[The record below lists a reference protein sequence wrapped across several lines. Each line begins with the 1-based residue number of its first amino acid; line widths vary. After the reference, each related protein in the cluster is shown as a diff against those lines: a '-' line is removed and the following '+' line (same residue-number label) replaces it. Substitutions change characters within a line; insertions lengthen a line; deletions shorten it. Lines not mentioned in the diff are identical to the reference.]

1 FMDPVEKISKK
12 LAVVAL
18 GGNALLKKGE
28 KGTTEEQE
36 KNAAETSKQLYN
48 MIERGYNLIITHGN
62 GPQVGNILIRSEEA
76 KEKVPESPLDVC
88 VAESE
93 GSIGYYLQQ
102 ALLNTLRRARNK
114 RFVVTVITQ
123 VLVDQNDPAFK
134 NPTKPVGPFYTK
146 EHAQILQ
153 KEKKWSMVEDSGRG
167 YRRVV
172 PSPIPKKI
180 VQRYMIRDSAKR
192 GHIVIAIGGGGI
204 PIAKNRNG
212 DYEGIEAVID
222 KDLASSL
229 LACEIDADV
238 FLILTEVEK
247 VALNF
252 NTPDQKDIDV
262 MSIEDA
268 EQFLKE
274 GHFPPGSMGPKIQS
288 AIEFAK
294 TCNKE
299 VIITSIN
306 KLSEALDG
314 KTGTRIIPLE

>member
-1 FMDPVEKISKK
+1 MDPVEKISKK

-28 KGTTEEQE
+28 IGTTEEQE
-36 KNAAETSKQLYN
+36 KNAAETSDYLYS

-76 KEKVPESPLDVC
+76 KDKVPVNPLDVC

-93 GSIGYYLQQ
+93 GSIGYYMQQ

-123 VLVDQNDPAFK
+123 VLVDENDPAFQ

-146 EHAQILQ
+146 EQAQVLQ
-153 KEKKWSMVEDSGRG
+153 DESHWSMVEDSGRG

-180 VQRYMIRDSAKR
+180 VQRLMIRDSAKR
-192 GHIVIAIGGGGI
+192 GHIVIALGGGGI
-204 PIAKNRNG
+204 PIAKNKKG

-222 KDLASSL
+222 KDLATSL

-252 NTPDQKDIDV
+252 NTPNQKDIDV
-262 MSIEDA
+262 MSIEEA
-268 EQFLKE
+268 ENFMKG

-306 KLSEALDG
+306 KLNEALDG
-314 KTGTRIIPLE
+314 KSGTRIIPIE

>member
-1 FMDPVEKISKK
+1 MDAVEKISKK

-18 GGNALLKKGE
+18 GGNALLQKGE

-36 KNAAETSKQLYN
+36 KNAAETSKHLYS
-48 MIERGYNLIITHGN
+48 MIEKGYNIIITHGN
-62 GPQVGNILIRSEEA
+62 GPQVGNILIRSEIA
-76 KEKVPESPLDVC
+76 KDRIPSNPLDVC

-102 ALLNTLRRARNK
+102 ALLNTLRRAKNK

-123 VLVDQNDPAFK
+123 VLVDENDLAFQ

-146 EHAQILQ
+146 EQAKVLQ
-153 KEKKWSMVEDSGRG
+153 KKNGWSIVEDSGRG

-180 VQRYMIRDSAKR
+180 IQRYMIRDSAKR
-192 GHIVIAIGGGGI
+192 GHIVIALGGGI
-204 PIAKNRNG
+204 PIAKNRN
-212 DYEGIEAVID
+212 DEYVGIEAVID

-229 LACEIDADV
+229 LAREIDADI

-247 VALNF
+247 VALFF
-252 NTPDQKDIDV
+252 NTPDQKDVDI
-262 MSIEDA
+262 MTIEDA
-268 EQFLKE
+268 EKLMND

-294 TCNKE
+294 ICNKE
-299 VIITSIN
+299 VIITSIH

-314 KTGTRIIPLE
+314 KTGTRIIPNE